1 MAEKFA
7 LITGGSSGIGLEFAH
22 LLGQRGYALL
32 LVSNQ
37 AELLEELRHD
47 LTQRYTVRVEVYC
60 LDLSYEWA
68 AQDVFDHCAK
78 NQWHIEVLVN
88 NAGFF
93 FFGQAVDAD
102 NNKAIDMMI
111 LHMVTVARLC
121 SLFGSQMRERKRGY
135 ILNTSS
141 ISAYKAFPG
150 ISYYGSTKAFIKSFT
165 RSLHTELKMY
175 GVHVTCLSPGA
186 TATNLYDP
194 NVIDVELGKKL
205 GIMMNAREVAEAGLN
220 GLFKNKASVVP
231 GLTTKAMLFL
241 ALLTPQ
247 WVIYQLRKRVKWLK

>member
-37 AELLEELRHD
+37 AETLEQLRHD

-60 LDLSYEWA
+60 LDLSYHWA
-68 AQDVFDHCAK
+68 AQDVFDHCQK
-78 NQWHIEVLVN
+78 QQFHIEILIN

-102 NNKAIDMMI
+102 DHKAIDMMT
-111 LHMVTVARLC
+111 LHMITTARLC
-121 SLFGSQMRERKRGY
+121 SLFGRQMRERKQGY

-194 NVIDVELGKKL
+194 NVIDVEMGKKF
-205 GIMMNAREVAEAGLN
+205 GIMMDARQVAQAGLN
-220 GLFKNKASVVP
+220 GLFKNKASVIP
-231 GLTTKAMLFL
+231 GFTTKAMLFL

-247 WVIYQLRKRVKWLK
+247 WVIYQLRLRVKWLK